1 MWMQSWQV
9 RAAGAPLVAVE
20 HPAPVPVGTEVL
32 VEVSHCGVCHSDV
45 TLWQGRFDMGDGPVP
60 ISAFGFAHPLT
71 LGHEIVGR
79 VVAHGPKA
87 EGVPIGARRI
97 VYPWVGCGTCAACR
111 AEADNQCQTPSG
123 IGTRRRGGFGSHVI
137 VPHPRHMI
145 DPGDLDPALAA
156 TLACSGLT
164 AYAAVQKLMP
174 LDADVPVVVI
184 GAGGVGLSAI
194 AVLRA
199 LGHRAIVAVD
209 RAAEKLAL
217 ARDAG
222 ASATLDSTW
231 GDVAGQIK
239 AACGGLTLN
248 ILDFVNNG
256 DTATLALA
264 SLGKGGR
271 LVMVGMY
278 GGALSLPLM
287 KMPMMGLTIMGSYV
301 GSPAELRA
309 LVALS
314 QSGRLAPIPIE
325 PVPRAAINTA
335 LPRLAQGLVA
345 GRIVLTD
352 ERA

>member
-1 MWMQSWQV
+1 MRAWQV
-9 RAAGAPLVAVE
+9 TAAGAPLVEVDGT
-20 HPAPVPVGTEVL
+20 APEPQGTEVV

-45 TLWQGRFDMGDGPVP
+45 TLWQGKFDMGAGPVP

-79 VVAHGPKA
+79 VVALGPDA
-87 EGVPIGARRI
+87 RGVEIGARRI
-97 VYPWVGCGTCAACR
+97 VYPWVGCGTCPACR
-111 AEADNQCQTPSG
+111 AEDDNRCQTPTG
-123 IGTRRRGGFGSHVI
+123 IGTRRPGGFGSHVT
-137 VPHPRHMI
+137 VPHPRHLI

-164 AYAAVQKLMP
+164 AFAAVRKLMP
-174 LDADVPVVVI
+174 LDPDVPVVVI

-209 RAAEKLAL
+209 RAADKLDG
-217 ARDAG
+217 ARAAG
-222 ASATLDSTW
+222 ASATVDSH
-231 GDVAGQIK
+231 GDDVADRIR
-239 AACGGLTLN
+239 AACGGLVLN
-248 ILDFVNNG
+248 ILDFVNNAQ
-256 DTATLALA
+256 TAALALA

-278 GGALSLPLM
+278 GGALALPLM
-287 KMPMMGLTIMGSYV
+287 KVPMMGLSILGSYV

-309 LVALS
+309 LVALA
-314 QSGRLAPIPIE
+314 QTGRLAPIPVE
-325 PVPRAAINTA
+325 RAPRAAINDA
-335 LPRLAQGLVA
+335 LPRLARGQVA

-352 ERA
+352 DPA